1 MTETAHPDRWR
12 ILLVLASP
20 LLLIAMDAT
29 ILNVALPDI
38 AADLTPS
45 STELLWI
52 VDVYGLVLAGLLV
65 AMGGL
70 GDRIGRRR
78 LLLIGLVV
86 FGAAS
91 ALIALATSPLL
102 LIGARLLLGVGGAM
116 IMPSTLSVLRS
127 VFPEARERAV
137 AIGIWSAV
145 ASSGFALG
153 PIVGGAI
160 LEVARWEWA
169 FLINVPVVLGAL
181 VLVQRWVPESR
192 NPAPGP
198 WDPASVALSVAGM
211 LTFVWGIKHG
221 GEDGFLDA
229 LTVLSIAVG
238 LGLLALFVRRQAR
251 SRTPI
256 LDVRLFADQRFAG
269 AVASVLFV
277 FFGLGILLLLL
288 TQHLQLVQ
296 GHGPL
301 ETGLRLLPLALAAGV
316 ASPCAD
322 ALVRRLGARVVVGA
336 AFAAIAAGLA
346 AFTAL
351 DANTG
356 YPLIAGALAAIG
368 VGAGLAATAGSA
380 AIMAAAPADR
390 AGGAAAIQETAFELG
405 GALGVAILGSVA
417 ASAYRAE
424 LQVPGA
430 VREVAGEGLPAAAA
444 VAATLSGEAGA
455 RVLAAAQQAFES
467 GLAVTLGT
475 SAAVMAAAAVMAMV
489 VLPRRERA
497 VSDGPT

>member
-1 MTETAHPDRWR
+1 MTETSHPDRWR

-38 AADLTPS
+38 AADLAPT

-181 VLVQRWVPESR
+181 SSSSSGCRS
-192 NPAPGP
+192 PGTLP
-198 WDPASVALSVAGM
+198 PGR
-211 LTFVWGIKHG
+211 GIQPQW
-221 GEDGFLDA
+221 
-229 LTVLSIAVG
+229 
-238 LGLLALFVRRQAR
+238 R
-251 SRTPI
+251 
-256 LDVRLFADQRFAG
+256 
-269 AVASVLFV
+269 
-277 FFGLGILLLLL
+277 
-288 TQHLQLVQ
+288 
-296 GHGPL
+296 
-301 ETGLRLLPLALAAGV
+301 
-316 ASPCAD
+316 
-322 ALVRRLGARVVVGA
+322 
-336 AFAAIAAGLA
+336 
-346 AFTAL
+346 
-351 DANTG
+351 
-356 YPLIAGALAAIG
+356 
-368 VGAGLAATAGSA
+368 
-380 AIMAAAPADR
+380 
-390 AGGAAAIQETAFELG
+390 
-405 GALGVAILGSVA
+405 
-417 ASAYRAE
+417 
-424 LQVPGA
+424 
-430 VREVAGEGLPAAAA
+430 
-444 VAATLSGEAGA
+444 
-455 RVLAAAQQAFES
+455 
-467 GLAVTLGT
+467 
-475 SAAVMAAAAVMAMV
+475 
-489 VLPRRERA
+489 
-497 VSDGPT
+497 